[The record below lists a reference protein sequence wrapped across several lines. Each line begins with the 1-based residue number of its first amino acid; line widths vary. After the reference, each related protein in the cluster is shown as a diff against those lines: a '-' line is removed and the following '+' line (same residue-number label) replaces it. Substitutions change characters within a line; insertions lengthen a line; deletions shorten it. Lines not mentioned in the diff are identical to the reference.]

1 METEIKETCKTCKDK
16 SESLPETKKKCKRCN
31 AGNKVAKTTIMI
43 ALSGAFLMIYGLV
56 SIIKDIISLFTQ

>member
-1 METEIKETCKTCKDK
+1 METETKKTCKK
-16 SESLPETKKKCKRCN
+16 CN

-56 SIIKDIISLFTQ
+56 SVFKDIISLFTQ